1 MLTVLEDVKL
11 KLYILAS
18 ERRGELK
25 RVLDGD
31 RLIEERVPDER
42 GRGLGGYALLKRH
55 LLALLVR
62 SVGAEQIVDR
72 AFVREGSVADYYR
85 VAEDHGVR
93 SVLTR
98 SKSELFR
105 DERLVPEAAEAR
117 RQVPSGGVSGH
128 GDGVRVDPEL
138 IRAAS
143 DNRDRGGQLEKRRRI
158 SHRSDLIIQHE
169 RRVTPR
175 HELERDRLRLTE
187 GKHIIPS
194 SRADNDSRAAARR
207 VNLDRIVGDICRQG
221 RLRILRPRS
230 VKHTLTRGVF
240 VSLLRELIDRALTEP
255 REQLPEIY
263 FFVYHNVVFPF
274 SDRKSSGTD
283 RTFHAFQNYTTHP

>member
-1 MLTVLEDVKL
+1 MLTVLENVKL

-93 SVLTR
+93 LVLTR

-105 DERLVPEAAEAR
+105 DERFVPETAKAR
-117 RQVPSGGVSGH
+117 
-128 GDGVRVDPEL
+128 
-138 IRAAS
+138 
-143 DNRDRGGQLEKRRRI
+143 
-158 SHRSDLIIQHE
+158 
-169 RRVTPR
+169 
-175 HELERDRLRLTE
+175 
-187 GKHIIPS
+187 
-194 SRADNDSRAAARR
+194 
-207 VNLDRIVGDICRQG
+207 
-221 RLRILRPRS
+221 
-230 VKHTLTRGVF
+230 
-240 VSLLRELIDRALTEP
+240 
-255 REQLPEIY
+255 
-263 FFVYHNVVFPF
+263 
-274 SDRKSSGTD
+274 
-283 RTFHAFQNYTTHP
+283 